1 MRHAKKRY
9 KLGRTAA
16 HRKATL
22 ASLSVALIQHKKIK
36 TTITKAKALRIFVEP
51 LITRARTD
59 TSHNRREVFRH
70 LQDKA
75 AVTELFNEISQK
87 VGDRP
92 GGYTRVVRMGK
103 RYGDAAEMAVIELV
117 DYNESVREGG
127 STRRRRTRRSRR
139 RRGSAPVPVATSTS
153 QIDST
158 LDLELDEDLL
168 ESISADQEENL
179 DQDSELSNPSSEDPI
194 DHSPSEVPDDEKD
207 VVEASTA
214 IDEPNEVKEGEPTGE
229 DLSDDEEVVE
239 ATDDVATDVSAIESD
254 DEAPSDEEEIV
265 DATDDVADDVKE
277 IESDDEAP
285 NDEEEVEVVTDDVVD
300 DVKEESEPDD
310 ENPSEEVPEVTDTI
324 EEGVSSDPSLDGNVT
339 EESVETVAEVPSSS
353 KDVDESQPAEKSD
366 ADEITAD
373 ETTPPAEE
381 DSGDTSESNLPD
393 NEKDQPTS

>member
-117 DYNESVREGG
+117 DYNESVREEG

-139 RRGSAPVPVATSTS
+139 RRGSAPVPAATSTS

-207 VVEASTA
+207 VVDASTA

-229 DLSDDEEVVE
+229 EVVE
-239 ATDDVATDVSAIESD
+239 
-254 DEAPSDEEEIV
+254 
-265 DATDDVADDVKE
+265 ATDDVADDVKE

-339 EESVETVAEVPSSS
+339 EESVETVAEEPSSS